1 LLASERS
8 KITPSMELIVKLC
21 AGSSKT
27 ALLFLLIG
35 VGLVASTVGTSK
47 AEASTEYET
56 SAPLQTVV
64 LTNVFGSG
72 QSKNTTY
79 MKVPLG
85 TQFDRVALSLTNAGS
100 FYYGV
105 RNDPNGDSFPC
116 TDVPMSNCYD
126 DDTWVTGPSGPV
138 TGTLKSTGVYEYVV
152 GTTTITTSGMY
163 FFFEYNV
170 NISQTTGMDVTNAS
184 NGVSYSYNEYVGTD
198 TYSTVMPA
206 MLFCNGVC
214 TEYQFSPVPNLTA
227 QPWARLVSPASGST
241 QSSNVTLQI
250 ETNSGTSTADTITV
264 RYLSNFQSIAP
275 DVYSVNTSGLQSKTI
290 SKSFPAINDTV
301 QIEISMSTGST
312 TVVTSPTY
320 SIRISDSL
328 ISDDASTENQVN
340 CDSTSGI
347 GWAICS
353 TAVLL
358 FIPSDASIN
367 RFTDVYDTLSTKF
380 PFAYLTDFRDSIT
393 SIYTGSTTASLGL
406 TVPFG
411 DVGDITLISADLV
424 SDVPFTSTIRTILGA
439 LIWLMLASQIW
450 RRGQTI
456 FNQKT
461 T

>member
-1 LLASERS
+1 VYESASPIQTSELTKYNSSCCSYEDNYIEHSQAVFLPLGVTFNQILMAGEIESGSVYGYTQLYVDNFPYIESCTSDTCRS
-8 KITPSMELIVKLC
+8 TDTLIGQIDNGSTYYADAGDGAMYINVATTTVTQPRTYMLSSFTGSPTYTLDRSLQFEAGSYTFCSSGTYGSVSCTDTQKEKAMAFKLC
-21 AGSSKT
+21 MTECDSS
-27 ALLFLLIG
+27 
-35 VGLVASTVGTSK
+35 V
-47 AEASTEYET
+47 
-56 SAPLQTVV
+56 
-64 LTNVFGSG
+64 
-72 QSKNTTY
+72 
-79 MKVPLG
+79 
-85 TQFDRVALSLTNAGS
+85 
-100 FYYGV
+100 
-105 RNDPNGDSFPC
+105 
-116 TDVPMSNCYD
+116 
-126 DDTWVTGPSGPV
+126 
-138 TGTLKSTGVYEYVV
+138 
-152 GTTTITTSGMY
+152 
-163 FFFEYNV
+163 
-170 NISQTTGMDVTNAS
+170 
-184 NGVSYSYNEYVGTD
+184 
-198 TYSTVMPA
+198 
-206 MLFCNGVC
+206 
-214 TEYQFSPVPNLTA
+214 FSPVPNVTANPWVRLTA
-227 QPWARLVSPASGST
+227 PASGST
-241 QSSNVTLQI
+241 QSSTVTLRI
-250 ETNSGTSTADTITV
+250 ESNAGTSTADTITV

-275 DVYSVNTSGLQSKTI
+275 DVYSVNTSGIQPKIIT
-290 SKSFPAINDTV
+290 KNFPAINDTV

-328 ISDDASTENQVN
+328 INDEASTENQVN

-439 LIWLMLASQIW
+439 LIWLMLAAQIW
-450 RRGQTI
+450 GRGQTI

>member
-1 LLASERS
+1 
-8 KITPSMELIVKLC
+8 MELIVKLC

-35 VGLVASTVGTSK
+35 VGLVTSTVGASK
-47 AEASTEYET
+47 AEASTSYET
-56 SAPLQTVV
+56 AGPIQE
-64 LTNVFGSG
+64 
-72 QSKNTTY
+72 QSVDFTGIGASDGNQRY
-79 MKVPLG
+79 VNRVRVPLG
-85 TQFDRVALSLTNAGS
+85 VTFDRLQVSWDNPNGIYPYIGTDGTDGRFEDCTDAGCVSGDSLTALT
-100 FYYGV
+100 V
-105 RNDPNGDSFPC
+105 
-116 TDVPMSNCYD
+116 SN
-126 DDTWVTGPSGPV
+126 T
-138 TGTLKSTGVYEYVV
+138 
-152 GTTTITTSGMY
+152 
-163 FFFEYNV
+163 
-170 NISQTTGMDVTNAS
+170 QT
-184 NGVSYSYNEYVGTD
+184 VGTD
-198 TYSTVMPA
+198 LIQYTFSTTQTITSSNQYFYLSADPNPNYSFGQNLVFDDIVWSENGYSQLRNNGGPA
-206 MLFCNGVC
+206 MRFCNGAC
-214 TEYQFSPVPNLTA
+214 DSSEFSPIPNATANPWVRLTA
-227 QPWARLVSPASGST
+227 PASGST
-241 QSSNVTLQI
+241 QSSTVTLRI
-250 ETNSGTSTADTITV
+250 ESNAGTSTADTITV

-275 DVYSVNTSGLQSKTI
+275 DVYSVNTSGIQPKTI
-290 SKSFPAINDTV
+290 VKSFPAINDTV

-328 ISDDASTENQVN
+328 ISDEASTENQVN

-347 GWAICS
+347 GWALCS
-353 TAVLL
+353 TAVML
-358 FIPSDASIN
+358 FVPSDASIN
-367 RFTDVYDTLSTKF
+367 RFTDVYETLSTKF

-411 DVGDITLISADLV
+411 EVGDITLISADLV